1 MRSLRIGRHRSEP
14 PEFYRT
20 PKEIWGFRV
29 PRAAGAPVAVARRFI
44 ADNAD
49 LFGLRGIRGQLR
61 DPRVIH
67 SLGATHVI
75 LRQVHAGR
83 RIHRAYVT
91 AHIGAGGRVYLSKNR
106 AVPAEFL
113 PVSIRF
119 PLTRSRAVRKARRVL
134 RGRDGVRVM
143 GKVEQVW
150 FPRGRRVRPALKVRL
165 HSERPR
171 EEWIIYLDA
180 ERGTVLSRL
189 DNLATRKGW
198 ASVFDP
204 NPVVALGKWKELK
217 TPDGRL
223 RRPPLEAYRLVEL
236 EGLGGDGTLAGV
248 RVHTRPTARRVRRAD
263 RRFVFASHESGF
275 EETMAYA
282 CIDAA
287 IRYLESLGYR
297 GPRRIFR
304 APIAVNAR
312 GTRDD
317 NSWYSP
323 GNRMLTFGTGDVDD
337 AEDGEIILHELGHAV
352 QDAICPDF
360 GQSPEAM
367 AIGEGFGDYFA
378 ASFFAARKPPAL
390 RNGVMSW
397 DALQESDANPP
408 FLRTLTDRRTY
419 RAFNPKGD
427 EHDNGS
433 IWAAVLWDIW
443 HALGRDSA
451 DRVIIESHFQL
462 DGFTTF
468 ARAARAILDADRNV
482 HRGAHVRRLT
492 RVFKARRI
500 GPL

>member
-1 MRSLRIGRHRSEP
+1 MRSLKIGTHRSEP
-14 PEFYRT
+14 PGFYKT
-20 PKEIWGFRV
+20 PKEVWGFRV
-29 PRAAGAPVAVARRFI
+29 PRAVGTPVAVARRFI
-44 ADNAD
+44 GDNAD
-49 LFGLRGIRGQLR
+49 LFGLHGVRGTLR

-75 LRQVHAGR
+75 FRQLHAGR

-91 AHIGAGGRVYLSKNR
+91 VHIGAGARVYLSKNR
-106 AVPAEFL
+106 AVPAEYL
-113 PVSIRF
+113 PTTIRF
-119 PLTRSRAVRKARRVL
+119 PLSRSRAIRTARRAL

-150 FPRGRRVRPALKVRL
+150 FPRRTRLRPALKVRL
-165 HSERPR
+165 HTERPR
-171 EEWIIYLDA
+171 EEWIFYLDA
-180 ERGTVLSRL
+180 ERGTVLSRV
-189 DNLATRKGW
+189 DNLAARKGW

-204 NPVVALGKWKELK
+204 NPVVALGKWRELK
-217 TPDGRL
+217 TPDGRP

-236 EGLGGDGTLAGV
+236 EGLGDDRTLDGA
-248 RVHTRPTARRVRRAD
+248 RVHTRPTARRVRRTD
-263 RRFVFASHESGF
+263 RRFVFASHEPGF
-275 EETMAYA
+275 EEAMAYA
-282 CIDAA
+282 HIDAA

-297 GPRRIFR
+297 GGRRIFR

-317 NSWYSP
+317 DSWYSP
-323 GNRMLTFGTGDVDD
+323 GERTLTFGTGDVDD

-390 RNGVMSW
+390 RDGVMSW
-397 DALQESDANPP
+397 DALAESDASPP
-408 FLRTLTDRRTY
+408 FLRTMTDRRTY
-419 RAFNPKGD
+419 RAFDPKGD

-433 IWAAVLWDIW
+433 LWAATLWDIW
-443 HALGRDSA
+443 RIVGRDAA
-451 DRVIIESHFQL
+451 DRIIVESHFQL

-482 HRGAHVRRLT
+482 YRGAHGWRLA
-492 RVFKARRI
+492 RVFRARRI